1 MKTILVTGGAGYIG
15 SHTVHELIGHN
26 YNVIVFDT
34 LEKGHKDFLPNN
46 VKLFEGDVGNREDL
60 NKVFSSNKI
69 DVVIHF
75 AGYIEAGES
84 MVNPLKYFHNNSANG
99 INLIKAMHDNGIK
112 NIIFSSTAAV
122 YGNPKNIPITEEH
135 ETNPVN
141 HYGMSKLILEKTLEA
156 SKVQGINSIFLR
168 YFNAAGAGYNIGEK
182 HNPETHL
189 IPIILEAASGK
200 RDHIKLF
207 GTDYP
212 TQDGTCIRDYIHVL
226 DLASAHVKALKQ
238 LEKGKSGVYNL
249 GTGRGHSVKE
259 IIDICKKI
267 SGKNIKVIN
276 EKRREGDPPI
286 LVASSL
292 KAQKELNWKPKYNI
306 NDIISN
312 AWEWHKKE
320 ENIIN

>member
-1 MKTILVTGGAGYIG
+1 MKTVLVTGGAGYIG
-15 SHTVHELIGHN
+15 SHTVHELVSHG
-26 YNVIVFDT
+26 YNVIVLDS
-34 LEKGHKDFLPNN
+34 LEKGCKDFLPNN
-46 VKLFEGDVGNREDL
+46 VKLFQGDIGNIEDL
-60 NKVFSSNKI
+60 NKVFSSNEI
-69 DVVIHF
+69 GSIIHF

-84 MVNPLKYFHNNSANG
+84 MSNPLKYFHNNSANG
-99 INLIKAMHDNGIK
+99 INLIKAMNDNGVK